1 MYTLQMCKESYDVY
15 IFSFGANFK
24 TQYDPNYLLK
34 ECVVTFTLNYLT
46 SIFGFVSTQDEI
58 ATGNSDCDIQSWFN
72 GGCSCIKTFGSDSEN
87 VILFG
92 EIVGFTSVSLL
103 FMMKGLQAILGERCL
118 LAKLIKESLYS
129 IFPSIFFI
137 VSEDTKGLHHRVI
150 LENEVS
156 SSLLLRTKK
165 PLSRRNL

>member
-1 MYTLQMCKESYDVY
+1 MYTLQMCKESYGVY

-34 ECVVTFTLNYLT
+34 ECVVTSTLNYLT
-46 SIFGFVSTQDEI
+46 SIFD
-58 ATGNSDCDIQSWFN
+58 
-72 GGCSCIKTFGSDSEN
+72 CIKTFGGDSEN

-92 EIVGFTSVSLL
+92 EIVEFTSVSLL
-103 FMMKGLQAILGERCL
+103 FYDER
-118 LAKLIKESLYS
+118 
-129 IFPSIFFI
+129 
-137 VSEDTKGLHHRVI
+137 TTRLHHRVI